1 MMTVSPTC
9 SEDGFFINSDFV
21 IEYYLCVKHIKTTM
35 MPNNICFLNRSF
47 KRSYR
52 WKGRYQVTLKPG
64 MNEPGN
70 ECLFCM
76 RYAGYPDDLL

>member
-1 MMTVSPTC
+1 
-9 SEDGFFINSDFV
+9 
-21 IEYYLCVKHIKTTM
+21 M